1 MTTHIPDSVST
12 HLADWSIPVTGKS
25 TPPRDPNDDD
35 DDEEEDEDED
45 GDAESDEDEPAVI
58 REPDE

>member
-1 MTTHIPDSVST
+1 MTAHTAETVST
-12 HLADWSIPVTGKS
+12 HLADCSILVAAKS

-35 DDEEEDEDED
+35 DDEEEDA
-45 GDAESDEDEPAVI
+45 DAESDEDEPAVI